1 MTLNKIKA
9 LYANE
14 IIKIFHRPSI
24 IIVTAVTLILSFLFP
39 IIIYKLADLDY
50 RFYDENEN
58 ERARFEEELTQ
69 AKKDLVSAG
78 FSEKTDTIDIETEKG
93 TVSYKM
99 TLYSGNDVPSLLSS
113 KLCYE
118 DLLANYDF
126 SKYPTRKTW
135 LSMESL
141 ICYRK
146 TLNSLVSMQMLPLEE
161 RDEEWIKDY
170 EKALLFRDQFRNAL
184 IGHDYGLLCKA
195 LESSAGNVDAVT
207 PDVCKSLAETDPNG
221 ELGFQEA
228 LYLITYLNEKEE
240 KQAMLDSGLE
250 MSCTLPRILTEE
262 RKEILKNGIQI
273 LQYKFDKR
281 KNFDETSFYAALA
294 SYYTGQVARYALLVL
309 LLLIAGSSI
318 SQEMATGSIKS
329 LIIAPVR
336 RWKIF
341 ISKLLSIITC
351 MLGISVMI
359 SLLSILGTG
368 LFFGFDKLPPY
379 LYVSGGQVAELPF
392 PVAKVILDLVENIT
406 PFFYAICAFM
416 ISCFTK
422 NTGVSV
428 GVATGLYLFHDVPII
443 LTDSE
448 VPLRILD
455 FTPVANLN
463 LSTRLFPYTDLMFT
477 SEDFSLLQ
485 TGGYDFKLPL
495 WFSVAYIIILTFTV
509 LFIAFEQ
516 FTKKDIQ

>member
-1 MTLNKIKA
+1 MNKIKA

-24 IIVTAVTLILSFLFP
+24 IIVTSVTLILSFLFP
-39 IIIYKLADLDY
+39 ILIYKLADLDY
-50 RFYDENEN
+50 QFYDANEN
-58 ERARFEEELTQ
+58 ERAKFEEELTQ
-69 AKKDLVSAG
+69 TKKDLANGG
-78 FSEKTDTIDIETEKG
+78 FSEKTDTVEIETEKG

-99 TLYSGNDVPSLLSS
+99 TLYSGNDVPSLLSN

-126 SKYPTRKTW
+126 GKYPTKKTW

-146 TLNSLVSMQMLPLEE
+146 TVNSLVSMQMTPLEE

-170 EKALLFRDQFRNAL
+170 DKAVIVRDQFRKAL
-184 IGHDYGLLCKA
+184 LEHDYDLLCKA
-195 LESSAGNVDAVT
+195 MESGGDLIDAVN
-207 PDVCKSLAETDPNG
+207 PDICRKLAATDPNG

-228 LYLITYLNEKEE
+228 LYLISYLNEKAE
-240 KQAMLDSGLE
+240 KQDLLDSGLE
-250 MSCTLPRILTEE
+250 ASCTLPRILTEE

-273 LQYKFDKR
+273 LQYKFDQR
-281 KNFDETSFYAALA
+281 KNFDEISYYAAMA
-294 SYYTGQVARYALLVL
+294 SYYSGQVARYALLVL
-309 LLLIAGSSI
+309 LLLVAGSSV

-341 ISKLLSIITC
+341 VSKLLSIITC
-351 MLGISVMI
+351 MLGASVLI

-368 LFFGFDKLPPY
+368 IFFGFDKLPPY
-379 LYVSGGQVAELPF
+379 LYVSGGQVSELPF
-392 PVAKVILDLVENIT
+392 PIAKVLMDLVDNLT
-406 PFFYAICAFM
+406 PFFYAFCAFM

-428 GVATGLYLFHDVPII
+428 GIASGLYLFHDVPII
-443 LTDSE
+443 LTESE

-485 TGGYDFKLPL
+485 TGGYDFKLPI

-516 FTKKDIQ
+516 FTKKDIA